1 MIVHYNGQPARATG
15 WYVDTHGHRV
25 FLRRG
30 DLVPLCPHSGVMT
43 VLWRLLGSPLDGRD
57 D

>member
-1 MIVHYNGQPARATG
+1 VIVHYNGQPARATG